1 MYDDVQLCKTPMCH
15 YKKKC
20 VVMVA
25 THFCIKM
32 NRLSYKS
39 SNFVCMMLFMCIYA
53 KYSVFLYQKMRCY
66 GNHMFSLKYYRGN
79 YFHIFEAIEVRFRWH
94 YVTTILPNLCGLNNF
109 HIIQAIKVKSSMYD
123 DLGA

>member
-1 MYDDVQLCKTPMCH
+1 
-15 YKKKC
+15 
-20 VVMVA
+20 
-25 THFCIKM
+25 M

-94 YVTTILPNLCGLNNF
+94 YVTTILPNLCGLINF

>member
-1 MYDDVQLCKTPMCH
+1 MQDPKVSWEKF
-15 YKKKC
+15 
-20 VVMVA
+20 VAMVN

-66 GNHMFSLKYYRGN
+66 GNHMFSLKY
-79 YFHIFEAIEVRFRWH
+79 IEVESGWH
-94 YVTTILPNLCGLNNF
+94 HGPQVLNNF
-109 HIIQAIKVKSSMYD
+109 HIQAIMVKFIM
-123 DLGA
+123 